1 MGADLAF
8 KGLITLFHSELA
20 FLKAQ
25 DSSNICL
32 TSGSDAI
39 LFKAEVNLC
48 KKKSVKATFGPCII
62 LVNGSVLFSYSSTLF
77 QAFKAAP
84 KHRTNV

>member
-20 FLKAQ
+20 FLRAQ

-32 TSGSDAI
+32 PSGSDAI

-48 KKKSVKATFGPCII
+48 KK
-62 LVNGSVLFSYSSTLF
+62 N
-77 QAFKAAP
+77 Q
-84 KHRTNV
+84 